1 MKRKIVED
9 LLKEVNTQIKYTEK
23 WNKELR
29 ETGKAKQINEMK
41 LHCLDGKREAL
52 EEVLKRAKADK

>member
-1 MKRKIVED
+1 MKKKIVTD
-9 LLKEVNTQIKYTEK
+9 LLAEVNAQIKYTEK

-29 ETGKAKQINEMK
+29 DTGKAKQINEMK

-52 EEVLKRAKADK
+52 EEILKRAGDEK

>member
-1 MKRKIVED
+1 MNKKIVTD
-9 LLKEVNTQIKYTEK
+9 LLAEVNTQIKYTEK

-52 EEVLKRAKADK
+52 EEVLKRASEKK